1 MAKVAPSPPPS
12 SSLIQSCYGYDIHPA
27 TEMEEVQ
34 ANPGVTFLNVAPSYI
49 PHTKVECHYNLPPG
63 MKPSARDWIGIF
75 KAEASSVREYYTFVW
90 CTVPDGGMSA
100 GALLHCSVQFQAS
113 YLPKPGPQHYQFRYV
128 DRRGEVRGQSSSFQF
143 NEPRPMDELVTLEE
157 ASDDGGGTD
166 MLLVVPKATLLETQL
181 EESRQEQG
189 ALLQESCRLKD
200 EVQELQSRVAEL
212 EAALGSLRDE
222 HTKLA
227 AQYKE
232 LSDSYAEVSKEKETL
247 SLQEADHL
255 SRIRELEGDIQAMGE
270 KMLQR
275 ETELDRVKDTVKS
288 LLREQEQIHNQLKEE
303 NAEKEQYQVKLQASE
318 KESRSLA
325 SDLQEAKTLHGERVS
340 QTLLLQEDINK
351 LQQKLATANRRTA
364 QMESLCEQLR
374 STQDIL
380 AASQQKV
387 ALLGEE
393 LASVAS
399 IRDRT
404 ISDLH
409 KSRLEA
415 AETNIKL
422 ADMTLKWKEGK
433 GQWWKEKATLLQNME
448 AEKDKILKLSAEV
461 LRLEKSLQE
470 ERSQRQ
476 VLRVE
481 LAQERDTSL
490 VQVSES
496 RRELRELRAA
506 LQVAQKEKEQL
517 QAEKQEL
524 LVYIRH
530 LEERLEKVADEKWS
544 ESVLVDEEETAQE
557 ATGPLDSPLSD
568 SEDECPEDMRLPAQL
583 GSYSLCDNRAA
594 TTIPPCA
601 RGPTHTVVISQP
613 APIASQ
619 IKQPSEDSSS
629 DSEAE
634 DEKAVLMAAAQSGG
648 EETNLLLPE
657 LGSGFYEVASGLTG
671 RQMSEPGACGIGAS
685 PLDLPSPGFWKECPI
700 CHERF
705 PPESDK
711 ETMATHM
718 DGHFFFSTHDPFTF
732 E

>member
-1 MAKVAPSPPPS
+1 
-12 SSLIQSCYGYDIHPA
+12 
-27 TEMEEVQ
+27 MEEAQSHPSVL
-34 ANPGVTFLNVAPSYI
+34 FLNVASSYI
-49 PHTKVECHYNLPPG
+49 PHTKVECHYNLQPG
-63 MKPSARDWIGIF
+63 MKPSTRDWIGIF
-75 KAEASSVREYYTFVW
+75 KVDASSVRDYYTFVW
-90 CTVPDGGMSA
+90 GIIPDGGASE
-100 GALLHCSVQFQAS
+100 GTFHCSVQFQAS
-113 YLPKPGPQHYQFRYV
+113 YLPKPGPQQYHFRYV
-128 DRRGEVRGQSSSFQF
+128 DRHGEMRGQSSPFQF
-143 NEPRPMDELVTLEE
+143 REPRPMDELVTLEE

-189 ALLQESCRLKD
+189 ALLRESCRLKE
-200 EVQELQSRVAEL
+200 EVQELRSRAADL
-212 EAALGSLRDE
+212 EAALSSLRDE

-232 LSDSYAEVSKEKETL
+232 LSNSYTEISKQRETL
-247 SLQEADHL
+247 NVQETEHL
-255 SRIRELEGDIQAMGE
+255 ARIQELEGDIQAMGE

-288 LLREQEQIHNQLKEE
+288 LLREQEHIHHQLKEE
-303 NAEKEQYQVKLQASE
+303 NAEKEQYQVKLQASKE
-318 KESRSLA
+318 ESRSLA
-325 SDLQEAKTLHGERVS
+325 SDLKEAKSRHGEKIS
-340 QTLLLQEDINK
+340 QALMLQEDIQK
-351 LQQKLATANRRTA
+351 LQQKLAAANCRTA

-374 STQDIL
+374 TTQDIL

-415 AETNIKL
+415 AEINIKL

-433 GQWWKEKATLLQNME
+433 GHWWKEKAMLLQNVE

-461 LRLEKSLQE
+461 LRLENSLQE
-470 ERSQRQ
+470 ERAQRQ
-476 VLRVE
+476 VLRME
-481 LAQERDTSL
+481 LAQERDASL

-517 QAEKQEL
+517 QDEKQEL
-524 LVYIRH
+524 LVYIRR

-544 ESVLVDEEETAQE
+544 ESVLIDNEEERALDTP
-557 ATGPLDSPLSD
+557 GSLDSPVSD

-583 GSYSLCDNRAA
+583 SSYSLCDTRAV
-594 TTIPPCA
+594 TTTPPCA
-601 RGPTHTVVISQP
+601 HGPSHTVVISQP

-619 IKQPSEDSSS
+619 IKQPPEDSSS

-634 DEKAVLMAAAQSGG
+634 DEKVVLMAAAQSGG

-657 LGSGFYEVASGLTG
+657 LGNGFCEMASGLTG
-671 RQMSEPGACGIGAS
+671 RQMSESSGMGAS
-685 PLDLPSPGFWKECPI
+685 PLDLPSPDFWKECPI

-711 ETMATHM
+711 ETVDTHV

>member
-1 MAKVAPSPPPS
+1 
-12 SSLIQSCYGYDIHPA
+12 
-27 TEMEEVQ
+27 MEEVQ
-34 ANPGVTFLNVAPSYI
+34 SQPGVAFLNVTSSYV
-49 PHTKVECHYNLPPG
+49 PHTKVECHYSLPPG

-75 KAEASSVREYYTFVW
+75 KVESSSVRDYYTFVW
-90 CTVPDGGMSA
+90 CTVPDGGASA
-100 GALLHCSVQFQAS
+100 GALLHCNVQFQAS
-113 YLPKPGPQHYQFRYV
+113 YLPKPGPQQYQFRYV
-128 DRRGEVRGQSSSFQF
+128 DRRGEVRGQSSPFQF
-143 NEPRPMDELVTLEE
+143 SEPRPMDELVTLEE

-166 MLLVVPKATLLETQL
+166 MLLVVPKAALLETQL

-200 EVQELQSRVAEL
+200 EVQELRSRVAEL
-212 EAALGSLRDE
+212 EAVLGTLRDE

-232 LSDSYAEVSKEKETL
+232 LSNSFAEVSEQRDTL
-247 SLQEADHL
+247 SLQEAEHVA
-255 SRIRELEGDIQAMGE
+255 RIRELEGDIQAMGE

-275 ETELDRVKDTVKS
+275 ETELDRMKDTVKS

-318 KESRSLA
+318 EESRSLA
-325 SDLQEAKTLHGERVS
+325 SDLQEAKTLHGEKVS
-340 QTLLLQEDINK
+340 QTLGLQEDISK
-351 LQQKLATANRRTA
+351 LQQKLTAANRRTV
-364 QMESLCEQLR
+364 QMESVCEQLR
-374 STQDIL
+374 STQDLL

-415 AETNIKL
+415 AEINIKL

-470 ERSQRQ
+470 ERAQRQ
-476 VLRVE
+476 VLRLE
-481 LAQERDTSL
+481 LAQERDSSL

-524 LVYIRH
+524 LVYIRR

-544 ESVLVDEEETAQE
+544 ESIICDEEEAAPETP
-557 ATGPLDSPLSD
+557 GSLDSPLSD

-594 TTIPPCA
+594 TTTPPCA
-601 RGPTHTVVISQP
+601 RGPAHTVVISQP
-613 APIASQ
+613 APIANQ
-619 IKQPSEDSSS
+619 IKQPPEDSSS

-657 LGSGFYEVASGLTG
+657 LGSGFYEVA
-671 RQMSEPGACGIGAS
+671 R
-685 PLDLPSPGFWKECPI
+685 
-700 CHERF
+700 
-705 PPESDK
+705 
-711 ETMATHM
+711 
-718 DGHFFFSTHDPFTF
+718 
-732 E
+732 

>member
-1 MAKVAPSPPPS
+1 
-12 SSLIQSCYGYDIHPA
+12 
-27 TEMEEVQ
+27 MEEVQ
-34 ANPGVTFLNVAPSYI
+34 SQPGVAFLNVTSSYV
-49 PHTKVECHYNLPPG
+49 PHTKVECHYSLPPG

-75 KAEASSVREYYTFVW
+75 KVESSSVRDYYTFVW
-90 CTVPDGGMSA
+90 CTVPDGGTSA
-100 GALLHCSVQFQAS
+100 GALLHCNVQFQAS
-113 YLPKPGPQHYQFRYV
+113 YLPKPGPQQYQFRYV
-128 DRRGEVRGQSSSFQF
+128 DRRGEVRGQSSPFQF
-143 NEPRPMDELVTLEE
+143 SEPRPMDELVTLEE

-166 MLLVVPKATLLETQL
+166 MLLVVPKAALLETQL

-200 EVQELQSRVAEL
+200 EVQELRSRVAEL
-212 EAALGSLRDE
+212 EAVLGTLRDE

-232 LSDSYAEVSKEKETL
+232 LSNSFAEVSEQRDTL
-247 SLQEADHL
+247 SLQEAEHVA
-255 SRIRELEGDIQAMGE
+255 RIRELEGDIQAMGE

-275 ETELDRVKDTVKS
+275 ETELDRMKDTVKS

-318 KESRSLA
+318 EESRSLA
-325 SDLQEAKTLHGERVS
+325 SDLQEAKTLHGEKVS
-340 QTLLLQEDINK
+340 QTLGLQEDISK
-351 LQQKLATANRRTA
+351 LQQKLTAANRRTV

-415 AETNIKL
+415 AEINIKL

-433 GQWWKEKATLLQNME
+433 GQWWKEKATLLQSME

-470 ERSQRQ
+470 ERAQRQ
-476 VLRVE
+476 VLRLE
-481 LAQERDTSL
+481 LAQERDSSL

-524 LVYIRH
+524 LVYIRR

-544 ESVLVDEEETAQE
+544 ESILCDEEEAAPETP
-557 ATGPLDSPLSD
+557 GSLDSPLSD

-594 TTIPPCA
+594 TTTPPCA
-601 RGPTHTVVISQP
+601 RGPAHTVVISQP
-613 APIASQ
+613 APIANQ
-619 IKQPSEDSSS
+619 IKQPPEDSSS

-671 RQMSEPGACGIGAS
+671 RQMSEPGACGMGVS
-685 PLDLPSPGFWKECPI
+685 PLDLPSPAHWKECPI

-711 ETMATHM
+711 ETLDTHV

>member
-1 MAKVAPSPPPS
+1 
-12 SSLIQSCYGYDIHPA
+12 
-27 TEMEEVQ
+27 MEEVQ
-34 ANPGVTFLNVAPSYI
+34 SQPGVAFLNVTSSYV
-49 PHTKVECHYNLPPG
+49 PHTKVECHYSLPPG

-75 KAEASSVREYYTFVW
+75 KVESSSVRDYYTFVW
-90 CTVPDGGMSA
+90 CTVPDGGASA
-100 GALLHCSVQFQAS
+100 GALLHCNVQFQAS
-113 YLPKPGPQHYQFRYV
+113 YLPKPGPQQYQFRYV
-128 DRRGEVRGQSSSFQF
+128 DRRGEVRGQSSPFQF
-143 NEPRPMDELVTLEE
+143 SEPRPMDELVTLEE

-166 MLLVVPKATLLETQL
+166 MLLVVPKAALLETQL

-200 EVQELQSRVAEL
+200 EVQELRSRVAEL
-212 EAALGSLRDE
+212 EAVLGTLRDE

-232 LSDSYAEVSKEKETL
+232 LSNSFAEVSEQRDTL
-247 SLQEADHL
+247 SLQEAEHVA
-255 SRIRELEGDIQAMGE
+255 RIRELEGDIQAMGE

-275 ETELDRVKDTVKS
+275 ETELDRMKDTVKS

-318 KESRSLA
+318 EESRSLA
-325 SDLQEAKTLHGERVS
+325 SDLQEAKTLHGEKVS
-340 QTLLLQEDINK
+340 QTLGLQEDISK
-351 LQQKLATANRRTA
+351 LQQKLTAANRRIV
-364 QMESLCEQLR
+364 QMESVCEQLR
-374 STQDIL
+374 STQDLL

-415 AETNIKL
+415 AEINIKL

-470 ERSQRQ
+470 ERAQRQ
-476 VLRVE
+476 VLRLE
-481 LAQERDTSL
+481 LAQERDSSL

-524 LVYIRH
+524 LVYIRR

-544 ESVLVDEEETAQE
+544 ESILCDEEEAAPETP
-557 ATGPLDSPLSD
+557 GSLDSPLSD

-594 TTIPPCA
+594 TTTPPCA
-601 RGPTHTVVISQP
+601 RGPAHTVVISQP
-613 APIASQ
+613 APIANQ
-619 IKQPSEDSSS
+619 IKQPPEDSSS

-671 RQMSEPGACGIGAS
+671 RQMSEPGACGMGVS
-685 PLDLPSPGFWKECPI
+685 PLDLPSPAHWKECPI

-711 ETMATHM
+711 ETLDTHV

>member
-1 MAKVAPSPPPS
+1 
-12 SSLIQSCYGYDIHPA
+12 
-27 TEMEEVQ
+27 MEEVQ
-34 ANPGVTFLNVAPSYI
+34 SQPGVAFLNVTSSYV
-49 PHTKVECHYNLPPG
+49 PHTKVECHYSLPPG

-75 KAEASSVREYYTFVW
+75 KVESSSVRDYYTFVW
-90 CTVPDGGMSA
+90 CTVPDGGASA
-100 GALLHCSVQFQAS
+100 GSLLHCNVQFQAS
-113 YLPKPGPQHYQFRYV
+113 YLPKPGPQQYQFRYV
-128 DRRGEVRGQSSSFQF
+128 DRRGEVRGQSSPFQF
-143 NEPRPMDELVTLEE
+143 SEPRPMDELVTLEE

-166 MLLVVPKATLLETQL
+166 MLLVVPKAALLETQL

-200 EVQELQSRVAEL
+200 EVQELRSRVAEL
-212 EAALGSLRDE
+212 EAVLGTLRDE

-232 LSDSYAEVSKEKETL
+232 LSNSFAEVSEQRDTL
-247 SLQEADHL
+247 SLQEAEHVA
-255 SRIRELEGDIQAMGE
+255 RIRELEGDIQAMGE

-275 ETELDRVKDTVKS
+275 ETELDRMKDTVKS

-318 KESRSLA
+318 EESRSLA
-325 SDLQEAKTLHGERVS
+325 SDLQEAKTLHGEKVS
-340 QTLLLQEDINK
+340 QTLGLQEDISK
-351 LQQKLATANRRTA
+351 LQQKLTAANRRTV

-374 STQDIL
+374 STQDVL

-415 AETNIKL
+415 AEINIKL

-433 GQWWKEKATLLQNME
+433 GQWWKEKATLLQSME

-470 ERSQRQ
+470 ERAQRQ
-476 VLRVE
+476 VLRLE
-481 LAQERDTSL
+481 LAQERDSSL

-524 LVYIRH
+524 LVYIRR

-544 ESVLVDEEETAQE
+544 ESILCDEEEAAPETP
-557 ATGPLDSPLSD
+557 GSLDSPLSD

-594 TTIPPCA
+594 TTTPPCA
-601 RGPTHTVVISQP
+601 RGPAHGVVISQP
-613 APIASQ
+613 APIANQ
-619 IKQPSEDSSS
+619 IKQPPEDSSS

-671 RQMSEPGACGIGAS
+671 RQMSEPGACGMGVS
-685 PLDLPSPGFWKECPI
+685 PLDLPSPAHWKECPI

-711 ETMATHM
+711 ETLDTHV

>member
-1 MAKVAPSPPPS
+1 
-12 SSLIQSCYGYDIHPA
+12 
-27 TEMEEVQ
+27 MEEVKTHSSV
-34 ANPGVTFLNVAPSYI
+34 AFLNVAPNYV

-75 KAEASSVREYYTFVW
+75 KVEASSVRDYYTFVW
-90 CTVPDGGMSA
+90 CTLPDGGSSS

-113 YLPKPGPQHYQFRYV
+113 YLPKPGHQQYQFRYV
-128 DRRGEVRGQSSSFQF
+128 DRRGEVRGQSSPFQF
-143 NEPRPMDELVTLEE
+143 SEPRPMDELVTLEE

-181 EESRQEQG
+181 EASRQEQG
-189 ALLQESCRLKD
+189 ALLKESCRLKD
-200 EVQELQSRVAEL
+200 EVQELRSRVDEL
-212 EAALGSLRDE
+212 EAALSSLRDE

-227 AQYKE
+227 GQYKE
-232 LSDSYAEVSKEKETL
+232 LSNSYEEVSKQKETL
-247 SLQEADHL
+247 SLQETEHL
-255 SRIRELEGDIQAMGE
+255 ARVRELEGDIQAMGE
-270 KMLQR
+270 KVLQR

-288 LLREQEQIHNQLKEE
+288 LLREQEQIHNQLREE

-318 KESRSLA
+318 EESRNLA
-325 SDLQEAKTLHGERVS
+325 SDLLEAKTLHGEKVS
-340 QTLLLQEDINK
+340 QTLLLKEDITK
-351 LQQKLATANRRTA
+351 LQQKLAAANRRTA
-364 QMESLCEQLR
+364 QMEAVCEQLR

-415 AETNIKL
+415 AEINIKL

-433 GQWWKEKATLLQNME
+433 GQWWKEKTTLLQNME
-448 AEKDKILKLSAEV
+448 VEKDKILKLSAEV

-470 ERSQRQ
+470 ERAQCQ
-476 VLRVE
+476 VLRME
-481 LAQERDTSL
+481 LAQERDSSL

-506 LQVAQKEKEQL
+506 LHVAQKEKEHL
-517 QAEKQEL
+517 KAEKQEL
-524 LVYIRH
+524 LTYIRR

-544 ESVLVDEEETAQE
+544 ESVLDDEEDTAQN
-557 ATGPLDSPLSD
+557 AHDSLDSPLSD

-594 TTIPPCA
+594 TTTPPCTRELA
-601 RGPTHTVVISQP
+601 HAVVISQP
-613 APIASQ
+613 APIAGQ
-619 IKQPSEDSSS
+619 IKQTTEDSSS

-634 DEKAVLMAAAQSGG
+634 DEKAVLMAAVQSGG
-648 EETNLLLPE
+648 EEASLLLPE
-657 LGSGFYEVASGLTG
+657 LGNGGFYEVASGLTA
-671 RQMSEPGACGIGAS
+671 RQMSESGPCGMGAS
-685 PLDLPSPGFWKECPI
+685 PLDLPSPSLWKECPI

-711 ETMATHM
+711 ETLDTHV
-718 DGHFFFSTHDPFTF
+718 DGHFFFNTHDPFPF

>member
-1 MAKVAPSPPPS
+1 
-12 SSLIQSCYGYDIHPA
+12 
-27 TEMEEVQ
+27 MEEVQ
-34 ANPGVTFLNVAPSYI
+34 SQPGVAFLNVTSSYV
-49 PHTKVECHYNLPPG
+49 PHTKVECHYSLPPG

-75 KAEASSVREYYTFVW
+75 KVESSSVRDYYTFVW
-90 CTVPDGGMSA
+90 CTVPDGGASA
-100 GALLHCSVQFQAS
+100 GALLHCNVQFQAS
-113 YLPKPGPQHYQFRYV
+113 YLPKPGPQQYQFRYV
-128 DRRGEVRGQSSSFQF
+128 DRRGEVRGQSSPFQF
-143 NEPRPMDELVTLEE
+143 SEPRPMDELVTLEE

-166 MLLVVPKATLLETQL
+166 MLLVVPKAALLETQL

-200 EVQELQSRVAEL
+200 EVQELRSRVAEL
-212 EAALGSLRDE
+212 EAVLGTLRDE

-232 LSDSYAEVSKEKETL
+232 LSNSFAEVSEQRDTL
-247 SLQEADHL
+247 SLQEAEHVA
-255 SRIRELEGDIQAMGE
+255 RIRELEGDIQAMGE

-275 ETELDRVKDTVKS
+275 ETELDRMKDTVKS

-318 KESRSLA
+318 EESRSLA
-325 SDLQEAKTLHGERVS
+325 SDLQEAKTLHGEKVS
-340 QTLLLQEDINK
+340 QTLGLQEDISK
-351 LQQKLATANRRTA
+351 LQQKLTAANRRIV
-364 QMESLCEQLR
+364 QMESVCEQLR
-374 STQDIL
+374 STQDLL

-415 AETNIKL
+415 AEINIKL

-470 ERSQRQ
+470 ERAQRQ
-476 VLRVE
+476 VLRLE
-481 LAQERDTSL
+481 LAQERDSSL

-524 LVYIRH
+524 LVYIRR

-544 ESVLVDEEETAQE
+544 ESILCDEEEAAPETP
-557 ATGPLDSPLSD
+557 GSLDSPLSD

-594 TTIPPCA
+594 TTTPPCA
-601 RGPTHTVVISQP
+601 RGPAHTVVISQP
-613 APIASQ
+613 APIANQ
-619 IKQPSEDSSS
+619 IKQPPEDSSS

-657 LGSGFYEVASGLTG
+657 LGSGFYEVA
-671 RQMSEPGACGIGAS
+671 R
-685 PLDLPSPGFWKECPI
+685 
-700 CHERF
+700 
-705 PPESDK
+705 
-711 ETMATHM
+711 
-718 DGHFFFSTHDPFTF
+718 
-732 E
+732 

>member
-1 MAKVAPSPPPS
+1 MEEVPSPP
-12 SSLIQSCYGYDIHPA
+12 
-27 TEMEEVQ
+27 
-34 ANPGVTFLNVAPSYI
+34 GVVFLNVASSYV
-49 PHTKVECHYNLPPG
+49 PHTKVECHYSLPPG
-63 MKPSARDWIGIF
+63 MKPSTRDWIGIF
-75 KAEASSVREYYTFVW
+75 KVEAPSVRDYYTFVW
-90 CTVPDGGMSA
+90 GTVPDGGASA

-113 YLPKPGPQHYQFRYV
+113 YLPKPGPQQYQFRYV
-128 DRRGEVRGQSSSFQF
+128 DRHGEVRGQSSLFQF
-143 NEPRPMDELVTLEE
+143 SEPRPMDELVTLEE
-157 ASDDGGGTD
+157 ASDDSGGTD
-166 MLLVVPKATLLETQL
+166 MLVVVPKATLLETQL

-189 ALLQESCRLKD
+189 ALLQESCRLKE
-200 EVQELQSRVAEL
+200 EVQELKNRVVEL
-212 EAALGSLRDE
+212 EEALGSLRDD
-222 HTKLA
+222 HAKLA

-232 LSDSYAEVSKEKETL
+232 LSHSYTEVSKQRDTL
-247 SLQEADHL
+247 SLQEAEHL
-255 SRIRELEGDIQAMGE
+255 ARIQELEGDIQAMGE

-303 NAEKEQYQVKLQASE
+303 NAEKEQYQIKLQASE
-318 KESRSLA
+318 EESRSLA
-325 SDLQEAKTLHGERVS
+325 SDLQEAKTLHGEKVS
-340 QTLLLQEDINK
+340 QTLVLQEDINK
-351 LQQKLATANRRTA
+351 LQQKLAAASRRAA
-364 QMESLCEQLR
+364 QMEPLCEQLR
-374 STQDIL
+374 STQDVL

-415 AETNIKL
+415 AEINIKL

-461 LRLEKSLQE
+461 LRLEKNVQE
-470 ERSQRQ
+470 ERAQRQ
-476 VLRVE
+476 VLRAE
-481 LAQERDTSL
+481 LAQERDSSL

-524 LVYIRH
+524 LVYIQR

-544 ESVLVDEEETAQE
+544 ESVLGDDEVTALD
-557 ATGPLDSPLSD
+557 APGSLDSPLSD
-568 SEDECPEDMRLPAQL
+568 SEDECPEDMRLSAQL

-594 TTIPPCA
+594 ATTPPCA
-601 RGPTHTVVISQP
+601 RGPANTVVISQP
-613 APIASQ
+613 APTANQ
-619 IKQPSEDSSS
+619 IKQPPEDSSS

-634 DEKAVLMAAAQSGG
+634 DEKAVLMAAVQSGG

-671 RQMSEPGACGIGAS
+671 RQMSEPGACGMGAS
-685 PLDLPSPGFWKECPI
+685 PLDLPSPSLWKECPI
-700 CHERF
+700 CRERF

-711 ETMATHM
+711 ETLDTHV

>member
-1 MAKVAPSPPPS
+1 
-12 SSLIQSCYGYDIHPA
+12 
-27 TEMEEVQ
+27 MEEVQ
-34 ANPGVTFLNVAPSYI
+34 SQPGVAFLNVTSSYV
-49 PHTKVECHYNLPPG
+49 PHTKVECHYSLPPG

-75 KAEASSVREYYTFVW
+75 KVESSSVRDYYTFVW
-90 CTVPDGGMSA
+90 CTVPDGGASA
-100 GALLHCSVQFQAS
+100 GALLHCNVQFQAS
-113 YLPKPGPQHYQFRYV
+113 YLPKPGPQQYQFRYV
-128 DRRGEVRGQSSSFQF
+128 DRRGEVRGQSSPFQF
-143 NEPRPMDELVTLEE
+143 SEPRPMDELVTLEE

-166 MLLVVPKATLLETQL
+166 MLLVVPKAALLETQL

-200 EVQELQSRVAEL
+200 EVQELRSRVAEL
-212 EAALGSLRDE
+212 EAVLGTLRDE

-232 LSDSYAEVSKEKETL
+232 LSNSFAEVSEQRDTL
-247 SLQEADHL
+247 SLQEAEHVA
-255 SRIRELEGDIQAMGE
+255 RIRELEGDIQAMGE

-275 ETELDRVKDTVKS
+275 ETELDRMKDTVKS

-318 KESRSLA
+318 EESRSLA
-325 SDLQEAKTLHGERVS
+325 SDLQEAKTLHGEKVS
-340 QTLLLQEDINK
+340 QTLGLQEDISK
-351 LQQKLATANRRTA
+351 LQQKLTAANRRTV
-364 QMESLCEQLR
+364 QMESVCEQLR
-374 STQDIL
+374 STQDLL

-415 AETNIKL
+415 AEINIKL

-470 ERSQRQ
+470 ERAQRQ
-476 VLRVE
+476 VLRLE
-481 LAQERDTSL
+481 LAQERDSSL

-524 LVYIRH
+524 LVYIRR

-544 ESVLVDEEETAQE
+544 ESIICDEEEAAPETP
-557 ATGPLDSPLSD
+557 GSLDSPLSD

-594 TTIPPCA
+594 TTTPPCA
-601 RGPTHTVVISQP
+601 RGPAHTVVISQP
-613 APIASQ
+613 APIANQ
-619 IKQPSEDSSS
+619 IKQPPEDSSS

-671 RQMSEPGACGIGAS
+671 RQMSEPGACGMGVS
-685 PLDLPSPGFWKECPI
+685 PLDLPSPAHWKECPI

-711 ETMATHM
+711 ETLDTHV

>member
-1 MAKVAPSPPPS
+1 
-12 SSLIQSCYGYDIHPA
+12 
-27 TEMEEVQ
+27 MEEAQSHPSVL
-34 ANPGVTFLNVAPSYI
+34 FLNVASSYV

-63 MKPSARDWIGIF
+63 MKPSTRDWIGIF
-75 KAEASSVREYYTFVW
+75 QADASSVRDYYTFVW
-90 CTVPDGGMSA
+90 GMMPDGGA
-100 GALLHCSVQFQAS
+100 CEGTFHCSVQFQAS
-113 YLPKPGPQHYQFRYV
+113 YLPKPGPQRYLFRYV
-128 DRRGEVRGQSSSFQF
+128 DRHGEVRGQSSPFQF
-143 NEPRPMDELVTLEE
+143 SEPRPMDELVTLEE

-181 EESRQEQG
+181 EESRREQG
-189 ALLQESCRLKD
+189 ALLRESCRLKE
-200 EVQELQSRVAEL
+200 EVQELRSRAADL
-212 EAALGSLRDE
+212 EAALSSLRDE

-232 LSDSYAEVSKEKETL
+232 LSNSYTEISKQRETL
-247 SLQEADHL
+247 NIQETEHL
-255 SRIRELEGDIQAMGE
+255 ARIQELEGDIQAMGE

-275 ETELDRVKDTVKS
+275 ETELDRVKGTVKS
-288 LLREQEQIHNQLKEE
+288 LLREQEHIHHQLKEE
-303 NAEKEQYQVKLQASE
+303 NAEKEQYQVKLQASKE
-318 KESRSLA
+318 ESRSLA
-325 SDLQEAKTLHGERVS
+325 SDLQEAKTRHGEKIS
-340 QTLLLQEDINK
+340 QALMLQEDIQK
-351 LQQKLATANRRTA
+351 LQQKLAAANCRTA
-364 QMESLCEQLR
+364 QMDSLCEQLR
-374 STQDIL
+374 TTQDIL

-415 AETNIKL
+415 AEINIKL

-433 GQWWKEKATLLQNME
+433 GQWWKEKAMLLQNVE

-461 LRLEKSLQE
+461 LRLENSLQE
-470 ERSQRQ
+470 ERAQRQ
-476 VLRVE
+476 VLRME
-481 LAQERDTSL
+481 LAQERDASL

-517 QAEKQEL
+517 QSEKQEL
-524 LVYIRH
+524 LVYIRR

-544 ESVLVDEEETAQE
+544 ESVLIDEEETALD
-557 ATGPLDSPLSD
+557 TPGSLDSPLSD
-568 SEDECPEDMRLPAQL
+568 SEDECPEDMRLPARF
-583 GSYSLCDNRAA
+583 SPYSLCDTQAV
-594 TTIPPCA
+594 TTTSPCA
-601 RGPTHTVVISQP
+601 HGPSHTVVISQP

-619 IKQPSEDSSS
+619 IKQPPEDSSS

-634 DEKAVLMAAAQSGG
+634 DEKVVLMAAAQSGG

-657 LGSGFYEVASGLTG
+657 LGNGFCEMASGLTG
-671 RQMSEPGACGIGAS
+671 RQMSESSGMGAS

-711 ETMATHM
+711 ETVDTHV

>member
-1 MAKVAPSPPPS
+1 
-12 SSLIQSCYGYDIHPA
+12 
-27 TEMEEVQ
+27 MEELQSHPSV
-34 ANPGVTFLNVAPSYI
+34 AFLNVAPNYV

-75 KAEASSVREYYTFVW
+75 KVEASSVRDYYTFVW
-90 CTVPDGGMSA
+90 CTLPDGGSSV

-113 YLPKPGPQHYQFRYV
+113 YLPKPGPQQYQFRYV
-128 DRRGEVRGQSSSFQF
+128 DRHGEVRGQSSPFQF
-143 NEPRPMDELVTLEE
+143 SEPRPMDELVTLEE

-181 EESRQEQG
+181 EASRQEQG
-189 ALLQESCRLKD
+189 ALLRESCRLKD
-200 EVQELQSRVAEL
+200 EVQELRSRVEEL
-212 EAALGSLRDE
+212 EAVLSSLRDE

-227 AQYKE
+227 RQYKAREEE
-232 LSDSYAEVSKEKETL
+232 LSDSYEEVSKQKETL
-247 SLQEADHL
+247 SLQETEHL
-255 SRIRELEGDIQAMGE
+255 ARIRELEGDIQAMGE

-288 LLREQEQIHNQLKEE
+288 LLREQEQIHHQLKEE

-318 KESRSLA
+318 EESRSLA
-325 SDLQEAKTLHGERVS
+325 SDLLEAKTLHGERVS
-340 QTLLLQEDINK
+340 QTLLLKEDINK

-364 QMESLCEQLR
+364 PSPPFLPLRLFQAQMDALCEQLR

-387 ALLGEE
+387 TLLGEE
-393 LASVAS
+393 LASAAS

-415 AETNIKL
+415 AEINIKL

-461 LRLEKSLQE
+461 LRLEKTLQE
-470 ERSQRQ
+470 ERAHCQ

-481 LAQERDTSL
+481 LARERDSSL

-496 RRELRELRAA
+496 HRELRELRAA
-506 LQVAQKEKEQL
+506 LQVAQKEKEHL

-524 LVYIRH
+524 LTYIRR

-544 ESVLVDEEETAQE
+544 ESVLDDEEDMAQNPH
-557 ATGPLDSPLSD
+557 GSLDSPLSD

-594 TTIPPCA
+594 TTTPPCA
-601 RGPTHTVVISQP
+601 REQAHAVVISQP
-613 APIASQ
+613 APIAGQ
-619 IKQPSEDSSS
+619 IKQPPEDSSS

-634 DEKAVLMAAAQSGG
+634 DEKAVLMAAVQSGG
-648 EETNLLLPE
+648 EEASLLLPE
-657 LGSGFYEVASGLTG
+657 LGSGFYEVASGLTA
-671 RQMSEPGACGIGAS
+671 RQMSESGPCGMGAS
-685 PLDLPSPGFWKECPI
+685 PLDLPSPSLWKECPI

-711 ETMATHM
+711 ETLDTHV
-718 DGHFFFSTHDPFTF
+718 DGHFFFNTHDPFPF

>member
-1 MAKVAPSPPPS
+1 
-12 SSLIQSCYGYDIHPA
+12 
-27 TEMEEVQ
+27 MEEVQ
-34 ANPGVTFLNVAPSYI
+34 SRPSVAFLNVASSYV
-49 PHTKVECHYNLPPG
+49 PHAKVECHYNLPTG
-63 MKPSARDWIGIF
+63 MKPSAKDWIGIF
-75 KAEASSVREYYTFVW
+75 KVEASTVRDYYTFVW
-90 CTVPDGGMSA
+90 CTVPDGGTSG
-100 GALLHCSVQFQAS
+100 GALLHCNVQFQAS
-113 YLPKPGPQHYQFRYV
+113 YLPKPGPQQYQFRYV
-128 DRRGEVRGQSSSFQF
+128 DRHGEVCGQSSPFQF
-143 NEPRPMDELVTLEE
+143 SEPWPMDELVTLEE

-189 ALLQESCRLKD
+189 ALMRESCRLKE
-200 EVQELQSRVAEL
+200 EVQELRSRVTEL

-232 LSDSYAEVSKEKETL
+232 LSDSYEEVSKQRETL
-247 SLQEADHL
+247 SLQETEHL
-255 SRIRELEGDIQAMGE
+255 ARIRELEGDIQAMGE

-275 ETELDRVKDTVKS
+275 ETDLDRVKDTVKS

-303 NAEKEQYQVKLQASE
+303 NAEKEEYQVKLQASE
-318 KESRSLA
+318 EESRSLA
-325 SDLQEAKTLHGERVS
+325 SDLMEAKTLHGERVS
-340 QTLLLQEDINK
+340 QTLVLQEDINK
-351 LQQKLATANRRTA
+351 LKQKLAAANCRTA
-364 QMESLCEQLR
+364 QMEGLCEQLR

-415 AETNIKL
+415 AEINIKL

-448 AEKDKILKLSAEV
+448 VEKDKILKLSAEV

-470 ERSQRQ
+470 ERAQRQ

-481 LAQERDTSL
+481 LAQERDSSL

-517 QAEKQEL
+517 QAGNQEL
-524 LVYIRH
+524 LVYVRR

-544 ESVLVDEEETAQE
+544 ESVLGDEEETALE
-557 ATGPLDSPLSD
+557 AHGSLDSPLSD

-594 TTIPPCA
+594 TTTPPCA
-601 RGPTHTVVISQP
+601 RGPARTVVISQP
-613 APIASQ
+613 APLASQ
-619 IKQPSEDSSS
+619 IKQPPEEDSSS

-671 RQMSEPGACGIGAS
+671 RQMSEPGPCGMGAS
-685 PLDLPSPGFWKECPI
+685 PLDLPSPALWKCPI
-700 CHERF
+700 CHLGF
-705 PPESDK
+705 PPDSEK
-711 ETMATHM
+711 EILDMHV
-718 DGHFFFSTHDPFTF
+718 DGHFFLSTPDPFSF

>member
-1 MAKVAPSPPPS
+1 
-12 SSLIQSCYGYDIHPA
+12 
-27 TEMEEVQ
+27 MEEAQ
-34 ANPGVTFLNVAPSYI
+34 SQPGVAFLNVTSSYV
-49 PHTKVECHYNLPPG
+49 PHTKVECHYSLPPG

-75 KAEASSVREYYTFVW
+75 KVESSSVRDYYTFVW
-90 CTVPDGGMSA
+90 CTVPDGGASA
-100 GALLHCSVQFQAS
+100 GALLHCNVQFQAS
-113 YLPKPGPQHYQFRYV
+113 YLPKPGPQQYQFRYV
-128 DRRGEVRGQSSSFQF
+128 DRRGEVRGQSSPFQF
-143 NEPRPMDELVTLEE
+143 SEPRPMDELVTLEE

-166 MLLVVPKATLLETQL
+166 MLLVVPKAALLETQL

-200 EVQELQSRVAEL
+200 EVQELRSRVAEL
-212 EAALGSLRDE
+212 EAVLGTLRDE

-232 LSDSYAEVSKEKETL
+232 LSNSFAEVSEQRDTL
-247 SLQEADHL
+247 NLQEAEHVA
-255 SRIRELEGDIQAMGE
+255 RIRELEGDIQAMGE

-275 ETELDRVKDTVKS
+275 ETELDRMKDTVKS

-318 KESRSLA
+318 EESRSLA
-325 SDLQEAKTLHGERVS
+325 SDLQDVKTLHGEKVS
-340 QTLLLQEDINK
+340 QTLGLQEDISK
-351 LQQKLATANRRTA
+351 LQQKLTAANRRTV

-374 STQDIL
+374 TTQDIL

-415 AETNIKL
+415 AEINIKL

-433 GQWWKEKATLLQNME
+433 GQWWKEKATLLQSME

-470 ERSQRQ
+470 ERAQRQ
-476 VLRVE
+476 VLRLE
-481 LAQERDTSL
+481 LAQERDSSL

-524 LVYIRH
+524 LVYIRR

-544 ESVLVDEEETAQE
+544 ESILCDEEEAAPETP
-557 ATGPLDSPLSD
+557 GSLDSPLSD

-594 TTIPPCA
+594 TTTPPCA
-601 RGPTHTVVISQP
+601 RGPAHTVVISQP
-613 APIASQ
+613 APIANQ
-619 IKQPSEDSSS
+619 IKQPAEDSSS

-671 RQMSEPGACGIGAS
+671 RQMSEPGACGMGVS
-685 PLDLPSPGFWKECPI
+685 PLDLPSPSHWKECPI

-711 ETMATHM
+711 ETLDTHV